1 MDLALAYPS
10 WLLALCALGAAALA
24 WWTYGRTTPLVSG
37 WRRGGLAALRF
48 AALFLV
54 LLLLFGPVW
63 RAFSTAG
70 DDPLLAVLVDESESL
85 TLGAGPP
92 GERART
98 ALAALPADRAL
109 RFYGFAAEAAPVD
122 RDSLAFDGPR
132 TDIAAA
138 LGRIEQD
145 FAGRNLRGVLLVSDG
160 RVTQGRSPAAL
171 ADRFPVPIF
180 TAVTGDSASS
190 RDVRLTRVV
199 TNEVAYAGSPLP
211 FRIGVRQAGY
221 EGQTAPVTIA
231 SGGQVVARGRVDLP
245 AGGAEATA
253 ELAVTPGGAGLRRY
267 TVTVGPLAGE
277 ATTRNNSETVSV
289 RVLDESRRVLLVGSG
304 PSPDF
309 TALRQ
314 ILETDRQLDVTVR
327 TQRSAGQFYEGPLP
341 SSLATFDLLVLVG
354 YPGRAADPQ
363 TTARLA
369 EAAADG
375 LATLFVLGRQTD
387 IGRLGDA
394 FGDVLP
400 VEPARVR
407 ATFVEAGVGP
417 TPGGETHPV
426 LDEAGVD
433 PAQLS
438 SLPPLQ
444 VSETRWVLQP
454 GARTLLAERRGGR
467 TFSDPVVAIRQSGAV
482 RSAAIL
488 GTGIWRWR
496 TLPPDLDALSP
507 VLSGLTSGMVRWTTA
522 ARDRRPVRIRADRSL
537 FDSRERVTLS
547 GEVYTEALQPVEDA
561 EVALT
566 IRGAGRTRTLPMR
579 PVGNGRYV
587 ADAGALP
594 PGSYAVEGT
603 ASRGGEALGTDR
615 ALFGVGE
622 VGVEFREPGA
632 DVRLMRLLAER
643 SGGETVPLDS
653 LGAWL
658 ERLRQSGG
666 LAARPVERVEETPLL
681 SLPWLLALCVGL
693 LTVEWVARKRLGMV

>member
-24 WWTYGRTTPLVSG
+24 WWTYGRTTPPVSG

-92 GERART
+92 DERVR
-98 ALAALPADRAL
+98 AALVTLPGDRAL
-109 RFYGFAAEAAPVD
+109 RFYGFDAEAAPVD

-132 TDIAAA
+132 TDISAA

-180 TAVTGDSASS
+180 TAVTGDSSSS
-190 RDVRLTRVV
+190 RDVRLARVV
-199 TNEVAYAGSPLP
+199 TNEVAYAGSALP

-221 EGQTAPVTIA
+221 EGQTAPITIA
-231 SGGQVVARGRVDLP
+231 SNGQVVARGRVDLP
-245 AGGAEATA
+245 SGGAEATA
-253 ELAVTPGGAGLRRY
+253 ELAVAPSGAGLRRY
-267 TVTVGPLAGE
+267 TVTVGPLVGE

-289 RVLDESRRVLLVGSG
+289 RVLDESRRVLLVGAG
-304 PSPDF
+304 PSPDL

-314 ILETDRQLDVTVR
+314 VLETDRQLDVTVR

-341 SSLATFDLLVLVG
+341 ASLATFDLLVLVG

-369 EAAADG
+369 EAAGDG

-561 EVALT
+561 EVAVT
-566 IRGAGRTRTLPMR
+566 IRGAGRTLTVPMR

-632 DVRLMRLLAER
+632 DVSLMRLLAER

-653 LGAWL
+653 LGPWL
-658 ERLRQSGG
+658 QSLRQSGG

-681 SLPWLLALCVGL
+681 SLWWLLALCVGL